1 MNYRTEY
8 NLPDEYAYILESVVA
23 VNMLWWVNVNGHRR
37 RKAVGFLSLSV
48 PVCGQSCWYS

>member
-8 NLPDEYAYILESVVA
+8 NLPDDYAYILESVVT